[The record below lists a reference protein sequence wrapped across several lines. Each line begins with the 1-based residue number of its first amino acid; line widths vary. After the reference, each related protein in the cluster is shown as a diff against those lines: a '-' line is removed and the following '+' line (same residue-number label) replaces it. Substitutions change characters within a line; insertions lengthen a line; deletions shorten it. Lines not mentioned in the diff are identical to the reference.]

1 MPHKMNI
8 QNIMEL
14 REYISLL
21 LVLSFFIVHNIYMVF
36 AGIILAIYSINKKVS
51 YDDKKGENI
60 EKEETKINKTIE
72 DNQLRIEKD
81 NEVSNLSLVDAIEEL
96 GFIPSSEKDEKII
109 EHN

>member
-1 MPHKMNI
+1 KMNI